1 MTGMD
6 AARTG
11 DLRPPS
17 RRAARRAVRRSFGPR
32 RVLPSVVTAALL
44 AAAAIILAA
53 EVIGTLVGRSP
64 GVLLPVV
71 DLARLGRSLRWDD
84 VLVLAVASL
93 LAALGLLLLL
103 LALRPG
109 RLRAIPLRSEDPN
122 VVLGIA
128 RADLRRYVARAA
140 QSVDG
145 VDRAR
150 VRVRRHS
157 VRVRAVSPLH
167 DVAGLTEQVHGA
179 VGERLSALAPLHR
192 PHVRVTVRHRED

>member
-6 AARTG
+6 TVRTG
-11 DLRPPS
+11 GVRPS
-17 RRAARRAVRRSFGPR
+17 RRAVRRAFGPR

-44 AAAAIILAA
+44 TAAAVILAV
-53 EVIGTLVGRSP
+53 EVIGALVGRPP
-64 GVLLPVV
+64 GLLPVA
-71 DLARLGRSLRWDD
+71 DLARLGQNLRWDD

-93 LAALGLLLLL
+93 LSALGLLLLL

-109 RLRAIPLRSEDPN
+109 RLRAIPLRSDDAN
-122 VVLGIA
+122 VLLGIA
-128 RADLRRYVARAA
+128 RSDLRRYVARAA

-150 VRVRRHS
+150 VKVRRGR

-167 DVAGLTEQVHGA
+167 DVAELTGQLRGA
-179 VGERLSALAPLHR
+179 VAERLGTLAPLHR
-192 PHVRVTVRHRED
+192 PHLRVTVRHRED

>member
-1 MTGMD
+1 MTG

-11 DLRPPS
+11 GFHPPS
-17 RRAARRAVRRSFGPR
+17 RRAVRRAARRSFGPR

-44 AAAAIILAA
+44 AAAAIILTV
-53 EVIGTLVGRSP
+53 EVVGALVGRPP
-64 GVLLPVV
+64 GVLPVV

-109 RLRAIPLRSEDPN
+109 RLRAIPLRSDDAN
-122 VVLGIA
+122 MVLGIA
-128 RADLRRYVARAA
+128 RPDLRRYVARAA
-140 QSVDG
+140 EDVDG

-150 VRVRRHS
+150 VRVRGRRI
-157 VRVRAVSPLH
+157 RVRAVSPLH
-167 DVAGLTEQVHGA
+167 DVGGLTDRVRGT
-179 VGERLSALAPLHR
+179 VTERLDELAPLHR
-192 PHVRVTVRHRED
+192 PHLRVTVRHRED